1 MDGQTDDP
9 EGGREEN
16 KLKLKPL
23 FSLFSKNK
31 KKKILFQD
39 KENSSN

>member
-31 KKKILFQD
+31 KKKNTISGQR
-39 KENSSN
+39 K